1 MPHAAQANAG
11 CPSSPGSAQTKR
23 SYPCVGG
30 LTLAA
35 ESKVDIAAPT
45 SELCWQGLFIS
56 FLVGGGV
63 IDSVRDG
70 KNLQNFLICIE
81 MLGASFGMVIA
92 FPYTEY
98 KTAGG
103 PPCPQP

>member
-1 MPHAAQANAG
+1 M
-11 CPSSPGSAQTKR
+11 
-23 SYPCVGG
+23 
-30 LTLAA
+30 
-35 ESKVDIAAPT
+35 
-45 SELCWQGLFIS
+45 
-56 FLVGGGV
+56 
-63 IDSVRDG
+63 RDG

-103 PPCPQP
+103 PPCPQPWQTLQAFRSWIP

>member
-1 MPHAAQANAG
+1 M
-11 CPSSPGSAQTKR
+11 
-23 SYPCVGG
+23 
-30 LTLAA
+30 
-35 ESKVDIAAPT
+35 
-45 SELCWQGLFIS
+45 QGLFIS

-98 KTAGG
+98 KSAGLALQLRILPFEHVLFLIEAALLG
-103 PPCPQP
+103 ELLRFIDAEAEL